1 MPNPLYNELCGN
13 IQNGPVSQPSFQEQ
27 FLNFAQQFNRPGQ
40 MSPQAIVQQLVQS
53 GRMSQE
59 QFQQYSQIANMITG
73 RR

>member
-1 MPNPLYNELCGN
+1 MANPLFNELNGK
-13 IQNGPVSQPSFQEQ
+13 IQNGPVPQPSFQEQ

-53 GRMSQE
+53 GRMTSE
-59 QFQQYSQIANMITG
+59 QFQQYSQIANMLTG

>member
-1 MPNPLYNELCGN
+1 MANPLFNELNGK
-13 IQNGPVSQPSFQEQ
+13 IQNGPVPQPSFQEQ
-27 FLNFAQQFNRPGQ
+27 FLNFARQFNASGQ
-40 MSPQAIVQQLVQS
+40 MSPQMVVQQLMQS